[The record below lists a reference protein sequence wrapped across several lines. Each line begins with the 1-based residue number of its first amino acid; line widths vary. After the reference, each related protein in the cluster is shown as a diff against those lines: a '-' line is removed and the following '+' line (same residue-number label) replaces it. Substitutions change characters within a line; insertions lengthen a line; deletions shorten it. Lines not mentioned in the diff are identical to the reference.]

1 MKQYLGDGV
10 FIEFDGDGFWLIT
23 NDGGQDTNRIYLE
36 LEVYQALKAF
46 VREALGVQR

>member
-1 MKQYLGDGV
+1 MKRYLGDGV
-10 FIEFDGDGFWLIT
+10 YIEFDGDGFWLIT
-23 NDGGQDTNRIYLE
+23 SDGISDTNRIYIE